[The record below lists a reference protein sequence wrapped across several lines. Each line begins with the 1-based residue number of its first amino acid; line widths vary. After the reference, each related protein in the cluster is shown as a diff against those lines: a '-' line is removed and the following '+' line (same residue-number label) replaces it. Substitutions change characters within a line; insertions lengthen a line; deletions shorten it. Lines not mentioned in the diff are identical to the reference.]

1 MLDKLNPELEFTLLT
16 FAELVLVVAI
26 LLLVD
31 VAELFAEV
39 LLSLDELLVE
49 VFSLEVLEEVLL
61 EFSDKFKSTAFTVKG
76 NKVNKRIIAITKK
89 LLENFNIFNLLFFH
103 LIYLY
108 IITQSNKHV

>member
-26 LLLVD
+26 LLLLD

-61 EFSDKFKSTAFTVKG
+61 EFSDKFKSTAFAVKG
-76 NKVNKRIIAITKK
+76 TKVNKRTIAIT
-89 LLENFNIFNLLFFH
+89 IF
-103 LIYLY
+103 
-108 IITQSNKHV
+108 

>member
-16 FAELVLVVAI
+16 FAELVLVVDI

-61 EFSDKFKSTAFTVKG
+61 EFSDKFKADF
-76 NKVNKRIIAITKK
+76 
-89 LLENFNIFNLLFFH
+89 L
-103 LIYLY
+103 
-108 IITQSNKHV
+108 

>member
-1 MLDKLNPELEFTLLT
+1 MLDKLSPELEFTLLT

-49 VFSLEVLEEVLL
+49 VFSLEVLE
-61 EFSDKFKSTAFTVKG
+61 
-76 NKVNKRIIAITKK
+76 
-89 LLENFNIFNLLFFH
+89 
-103 LIYLY
+103 
-108 IITQSNKHV
+108 

>member
-1 MLDKLNPELEFTLLT
+1 MLDKLNPELELTLLT
-16 FAELVLVVAI
+16 FAELVLVVSI

-31 VAELFAEV
+31 AAELFAEV

-89 LLENFNIFNLLFFH
+89 IF
-103 LIYLY
+103 
-108 IITQSNKHV
+108 